1 MHVLAC
7 SLRVDKTLKHRLR
20 VEMREDDEEE
30 EDMEEEQGEGDEGDG
45 ASPYRA

>member
-1 MHVLAC
+1 MLAC
-7 SLRVDKTLKHRLR
+7 SLKVDKKDRLR

-30 EDMEEEQGEGDEGDG
+30 EDMEEEQGEGEKGDG